1 MSSPAPRS
9 PSATP
14 ASAIGPTAF
23 LQEVRGRVDLRLGEL
38 LGQARDFTQ
47 VTAPSALPVLQAA
60 HDLTFRG
67 GKRLRPALLF
77 AAVECVEPGAYPEA
91 AADLGAALELLQT
104 YLLVHDDWMD
114 ADPVRRGAPSV
125 HVSLAAHYGDPHLGA
140 ATAILAGDLMGSLVH
155 RVVAAID
162 LPTARR
168 RAVQAV
174 FARMEHEVILGQCLD
189 VTRSP
194 DIERIH
200 QLKTGSYTVRGPL
213 ELGLALAGASDE
225 AFQVVR
231 AYGTPLGLAFQLRD
245 DLLGAFGS
253 AAETGKPV
261 GGDFRE
267 GKETYLVRHAR
278 AHLPHAE
285 REALDAIVGRR
296 EATEAQIVEAQR
308 LVARSGARE
317 AAEVRIRSLR
327 EECLAALEAPTLH
340 PYGRELLRVFAVYL
354 TDRSR

>member
-1 MSSPAPRS
+1 LSPL
-9 PSATP
+9 
-14 ASAIGPTAF
+14 AF
-23 LQEVRGRVDLRLGEL
+23 LQGVRTRVDARLGEL
-38 LGQARDFTQ
+38 LGRARTFTEA
-47 VTAPSALPVLQAA
+47 TAPTTLPVLQAA

-77 AAVECVEPGAYPEA
+77 AAIECIEPGAHPDV

-114 ADPVRRGAPSV
+114 ADPIRRGAPSV
-125 HVSLAAHYGDPHLGA
+125 HVSLGAHYNDAHLGA

-155 RVVAAID
+155 AVVAAID

-168 RAVQAV
+168 RAVLSI

-213 ELGLALAGASDE
+213 ELGLAVAGAPEE
-225 AFQVVR
+225 AFRVIE

-267 GKETYLVRHAR
+267 GKETFLLRHAR
-278 AHLPHAE
+278 THLPAADLATLE
-285 REALDAIVGRR
+285 AIVGRR
-296 EATEAQIVEAQR
+296 DATEAEIVTVQELLTRA
-308 LVARSGARE
+308 GARE
-317 AAEVRIRSLR
+317 AAEARVKALR
-327 EECLAALEAPTLH
+327 DACLAALESPVLH
-340 PYGRELLRVFAVYL
+340 AQGRELLRAFAGYL